1 MYARGRFDQSNEGM
15 VSGDS
20 ERSPVRASRQRTMR
34 ICGWLFQESLDT
46 LMLGSL
52 STSLGVVLI
61 LVPVLRATGS
71 SLHIDLPLTTYL
83 ALVPIGTSLG
93 VIGIVRARIM
103 NRFTSPLST
112 LGALL
117 SFAPAAPQIL
127 GSMGIYILIISPFA
141 LAFFGSNLVEKLC
154 GRVVRR
160 QDSDDEDAESG
171 D

>member
-1 MYARGRFDQSNEGM
+1 
-15 VSGDS
+15 
-20 ERSPVRASRQRTMR
+20 
-34 ICGWLFQESLDT
+34 
-46 LMLGSL
+46 
-52 STSLGVVLI
+52 
-61 LVPVLRATGS
+61 
-71 SLHIDLPLTTYL
+71 
-83 ALVPIGTSLG
+83 
-93 VIGIVRARIM
+93 
-103 NRFTSPLST
+103 
-112 LGALL
+112 LL